1 MRQEV
6 NQSITRITG
15 FCLGDG
21 ESESPTGGRD
31 AELDLSLLLS
41 CPDAF
46 SRTLL
51 LLSFTE
57 LVAEGFPLPQQTDF
71 HSQSKIFIVWLMFT
85 DVCRCIQVCAGVYRC
100 VQVYTGVCRCIKVC
114 AHMCEE
120 YNVISLIV

>member
-51 LLSFTE
+51 LLSFTVLIGEE
-57 LVAEGFPLPQQTDF
+57 LYLG
-71 HSQSKIFIVWLMFT
+71 
-85 DVCRCIQVCAGVYRC
+85 VCSCIQLCADVYRC
-100 VQVYTGVCRCIKVC
+100 GQVYTGVCRCIQVC
-114 AHMCEE
+114 
-120 YNVISLIV
+120 VGV